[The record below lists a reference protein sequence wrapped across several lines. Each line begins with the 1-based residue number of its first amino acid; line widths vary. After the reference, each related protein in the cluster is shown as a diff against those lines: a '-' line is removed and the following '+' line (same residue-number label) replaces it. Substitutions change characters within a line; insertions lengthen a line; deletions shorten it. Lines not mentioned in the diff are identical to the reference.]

1 MHESFTLTSILIDE
15 EKSFKNQKKGVA
27 EIRMML
33 WYGFILHVQYISE
46 FFAMLNPITIVLIF
60 VFYGAYM
67 YVLVQPFWQICS
79 NENIDYL
86 YLYCTIRFRGY
97 SLNTPTRHR
106 SSFVSSVTT
115 MSLCE

>member
-86 YLYCTIRFRGY
+86 YFCTIRFRGY
-97 SLNTPTRHR
+97 SLNTPI
-106 SSFVSSVTT
+106 VSSVTT

>member
-46 FFAMLNPITIVLIF
+46 FFAMLNPINCIVLYI
-60 VFYGAYM
+60 V
-67 YVLVQPFWQICS
+67 YVRL
-79 NENIDYL
+79 
-86 YLYCTIRFRGY
+86 
-97 SLNTPTRHR
+97 
-106 SSFVSSVTT
+106 
-115 MSLCE
+115 M

>member
-33 WYGFILHVQYISE
+33 WYGFILPGQYISE

-67 YVLVQPFWQICS
+67 YVLVQPFGRFVLTRI
-79 NENIDYL
+79 L
-86 YLYCTIRFRGY
+86 TTFTCTIRFRGY

>member
-27 EIRMML
+27 EIRMKL
-33 WYGFILHVQYISE
+33 SYGFILHVQYISE
-46 FFAMLNPITIVLIF
+46 FFAMLNPITIVLIC

-79 NENIDYL
+79 DDYL
-86 YLYCTIRFRGY
+86 YLYYPLQRVLTQ
-97 SLNTPTRHR
+97 
-106 SSFVSSVTT
+106 
-115 MSLCE
+115 

>member
-33 WYGFILHVQYISE
+33 WYGFILRVQYISE
-46 FFAMLNPITIVLIF
+46 FFAMLNPITIVLIC
-60 VFYGAYM
+60 VFYSAYKLCM
-67 YVLVQPFWQICS
+67 
-79 NENIDYL
+79 YL
-86 YLYCTIRFRGY
+86 YNHFGRFVLTTTFTCTIRFRGY
-97 SLNTPTRHR
+97 SPNKPTRHQ
-106 SSFVSSVTT
+106 SSSVSSVTT

>member
-15 EKSFKNQKKGVA
+15 EKSFKNQKKKGVA

-46 FFAMLNPITIVLIF
+46 FFAMLNPITIVLIC

-67 YVLVQPFWQICS
+67 YLYNHFGRFVLTRIMTTCT
-79 NENIDYL
+79 
-86 YLYCTIRFRGY
+86 CTIRFRGD
-97 SLNTPTRHR
+97 SLNKPTRHR
-106 SSFVSSVTT
+106 RSFVSSVTT

>member
-86 YLYCTIRFRGY
+86 YLYYPLQRVLTQYAYEASKLFCFSCNNY
-97 SLNTPTRHR
+97 ESL
-106 SSFVSSVTT
+106 
-115 MSLCE
+115 